1 MLGSRG
7 VMKSC
12 DGSLHSRLGMT
23 RGRQVALLACA
34 GLLSMDAVAAGD
46 AATAKT
52 FGILAV
58 LIVLAKAA
66 SLVERFKQPAVLGE
80 IAMGIIV
87 GNLFLLGFDFF
98 EPAKKD
104 PILQFLAEFGVVVL
118 LFQIGLETNVA
129 TMMKVGVR
137 ALLVAVVGVV
147 APFVIG
153 VWFVG
158 PVLFPGGSF
167 NTYLFFGATLTA
179 TSVGITARV
188 FQDMGKLHSREAQIV
203 LGAAVI
209 DDVIGLI
216 ILAIVSAVVKS
227 GTVSLMEV
235 LVITGKAVGFL
246 VGALLAGRYLARF
259 FTGIFIRINTGLG
272 VKLVLA
278 MGTCLMF
285 AYVSSLLGLAP
296 IVGAFA
302 AGLILDE
309 VYFRGFADAT
319 LSDDVRVAVKDADAS
334 TTQRVG
340 EVLEK
345 HAKHHLETLMAPIG
359 FVFVPL
365 FFIYTGMQVNLTV
378 LNDSHL
384 VLVALGVTF
393 VAFAG
398 KLVSGLVAGPVNKW
412 IVGWGM
418 APRGE
423 VGLIFAVVGRQ
434 LGVVDDEEFAA
445 IIIMVMLTTL
455 LTPLVLAWL
464 IKRQR

>member
-1 MLGSRG
+1 MDRANGKVNALSRARATGSTGRG
-7 VMKSC
+7 
-12 DGSLHSRLGMT
+12 L
-23 RGRQVALLACA
+23 ALLVCA
-34 GLLSMDAVAAGD
+34 GLISADAFAAVE
-46 AATAKT
+46 ATTAQT

-66 SLVERFKQPAVLGE
+66 SLVERFRQPAVLGE
-80 IAMGIIV
+80 ILMGVIV
-87 GNLFLLGFDFF
+87 GNLFLFGFDFF

-104 PILQFLAEFGVVVL
+104 PIMVFLAEFGVVVL
-118 LFQIGLETNVA
+118 LFQIGLESSVGA
-129 TMMKVGVR
+129 MMKVGMR
-137 ALLVAVVGVV
+137 ALLVAVVGVAV
-147 APFVIG
+147 PFAIG

-158 PVLFPGGSF
+158 PVLFPSGSF

-188 FQDMGKLHSREAQIV
+188 FQDMGTLQSREAQIV

-227 GTVSLMEV
+227 GTVSALEV

-246 VGALLAGRYLARF
+246 VGALIAGRYLARF
-259 FTGIFIRINTGLG
+259 FTGIFVRINTGMG

-302 AGLILDE
+302 AGLILDQ

-319 LSDDVRVAVKDADAS
+319 LAGDIRQAVKEGDAATKS
-334 TTQRVG
+334 RVR
-340 EVLEK
+340 EVLDR
-345 HAKHHLETLMAPIG
+345 HAKHHLEELLMPIG
-359 FVFVPL
+359 WVFVPL
-365 FFIYTGMQVNLTV
+365 FFIYTGMQVNLEV
-378 LNDSHL
+378 LKDAHL
-384 VLVALGVTF
+384 VVVALGVTF

-423 VGLIFAVVGRQ
+423 VGLIFAVVGKQ

-445 IIIMVMLTTL
+445 IVIMVMLTTL
-455 LTPLVLAWL
+455 LTPPILAWL
-464 IKRQR
+464 IKRQG

>member
-1 MLGSRG
+1 MDRANGKVNALSRARATGSTGRG
-7 VMKSC
+7 
-12 DGSLHSRLGMT
+12 L
-23 RGRQVALLACA
+23 ALLVCA
-34 GLLSMDAVAAGD
+34 GLISADAFAAVE
-46 AATAKT
+46 ATTAQT

-66 SLVERFKQPAVLGE
+66 SLVERFRQPAVLGE
-80 IAMGIIV
+80 ILMGVIV
-87 GNLFLLGFDFF
+87 GNLFLFGFDFF

-104 PILQFLAEFGVVVL
+104 PIMVFLAEFGVVVL
-118 LFQIGLETNVA
+118 LFQIGLESSVGA
-129 TMMKVGVR
+129 MMKVGVR
-137 ALLVAVVGVV
+137 ALLVAVVGVAV
-147 APFVIG
+147 PFAIG

-158 PVLFPGGSF
+158 PVLFPSGSF

-188 FQDMGKLHSREAQIV
+188 FQDMGTLQSREAQIV

-227 GTVSLMEV
+227 GTVSTLEV

-246 VGALLAGRYLARF
+246 VGALIAGRYLARF
-259 FTGIFIRINTGLG
+259 FTGIFVRINTGMG

-302 AGLILDE
+302 AGLILDQ

-319 LSDDVRVAVKDADAS
+319 LAGDIRQAVKEGDAATKS
-334 TTQRVG
+334 RVR
-340 EVLEK
+340 EVLDR
-345 HAKHHLETLMAPIG
+345 HAKHHLEELLMPIG
-359 FVFVPL
+359 WVFVPL
-365 FFIYTGMQVNLTV
+365 FFIYTGMQVNLEV
-378 LNDSHL
+378 LKDAHL
-384 VLVALGVTF
+384 VVVALGVTF

-423 VGLIFAVVGRQ
+423 VGLIFAVVGKQ

-445 IIIMVMLTTL
+445 IVIMVMLTTL
-455 LTPLVLAWL
+455 LTPPILAWL
-464 IKRQR
+464 IKRQG

>member
-1 MLGSRG
+1 MDRANGKVNALSRARATGSTGRG
-7 VMKSC
+7 
-12 DGSLHSRLGMT
+12 L
-23 RGRQVALLACA
+23 ALLVCA
-34 GLLSMDAVAAGD
+34 GLISADAFAAVE
-46 AATAKT
+46 ATTAQT

-66 SLVERFKQPAVLGE
+66 SLVERFRQPAVLGE
-80 IAMGIIV
+80 ILMGVIV
-87 GNLFLLGFDFF
+87 GNLFLFGFDFF

-104 PILQFLAEFGVVVL
+104 PIMVFLAEFGVVVL
-118 LFQIGLETNVA
+118 LFQIGLESSVGA
-129 TMMKVGVR
+129 MMKVGMR
-137 ALLVAVVGVV
+137 ALLVAVVGVAV
-147 APFVIG
+147 PFAIG

-158 PVLFPGGSF
+158 PVLFPSGSF

-188 FQDMGKLHSREAQIV
+188 FQDMGTLQSREAQIV
-203 LGAAVI
+203 LGAEVI

-227 GTVSLMEV
+227 GTVSALEV

-246 VGALLAGRYLARF
+246 VGALIAGRYLARF
-259 FTGIFIRINTGLG
+259 FTGIFVRINTGMG

-302 AGLILDE
+302 AGLILDQ

-319 LSDDVRVAVKDADAS
+319 LAGDIRQAVKEGDAATKS
-334 TTQRVG
+334 RVR
-340 EVLEK
+340 EVLDR
-345 HAKHHLETLMAPIG
+345 HAKHHLEELLMPIG
-359 FVFVPL
+359 WVFVPL
-365 FFIYTGMQVNLTV
+365 FFIYTGMQVNLEV
-378 LNDSHL
+378 LKDAHL
-384 VLVALGVTF
+384 VVVALGVTF

-423 VGLIFAVVGRQ
+423 VGLIFAVVGKQ

-445 IIIMVMLTTL
+445 IVIMVMLTTL
-455 LTPLVLAWL
+455 LTPPILAWL
-464 IKRQR
+464 IKRQG

>member
-1 MLGSRG
+1 
-7 VMKSC
+7 
-12 DGSLHSRLGMT
+12 
-23 RGRQVALLACA
+23 
-34 GLLSMDAVAAGD
+34 MDAVAAGD
-46 AATAKT
+46 AATART
-52 FGILAV
+52 FGILAM

-66 SLVERFKQPAVLGE
+66 SFVERFKQPAVLGE
-80 IAMGIIV
+80 IAMGVIV
-87 GNLFLLGFDFF
+87 GNLFLIGFDFF

-104 PILQFLAEFGVVVL
+104 PILLFLAEFGVVVL
-118 LFQIGLETNVA
+118 LFQIGLESSVS
-129 TMMKVGVR
+129 TMVKVGMR
-137 ALLVAVVGVV
+137 ALMVAVVGVA

-188 FQDMGKLHSREAQIV
+188 FQDMGTLQSREAQIV

-227 GTVSLMEV
+227 GTVSLVEV
-235 LVITGKAVGFL
+235 LVITGKAAGFL
-246 VGALLAGRYLARF
+246 VGVLVAGRYLARF

-272 VKLVLA
+272 VKLALA

-285 AYVSSLLGLAP
+285 AYVSSLFGLAP

-319 LSDDVRVAVKDADAS
+319 IADDVRAAVKDSDAS
-334 TTQRVG
+334 TAKRVG
-340 EVLEK
+340 AVLER
-345 HAKHHLETLMAPIG
+345 HARHHLETLMAPIS
-359 FVFVPL
+359 FVLVPL
-365 FFIYTGMQVNLTV
+365 FFIYTGMQVNLVV
-378 LNDSHL
+378 LNDAHL

-398 KLVSGLVAGPVNKW
+398 KLVSGIVAGPVNKW

-423 VGLIFAVVGRQ
+423 VGLIFAVVGKQ
-434 LGVVDDEEFAA
+434 LGVVDDEEYAA